1 VQLVRK
7 IFLRVT
13 ASFILHTDINMIE
26 LCNYVILVFG
36 IHFFNC
42 RSSYLPDDPAVRW
55 REDIVANLILNH
67 IEALSID
74 TVSIKC
80 FINFYIS

>member
-1 VQLVRK
+1 MNLSTICVTFIVRFK
-7 IFLRVT
+7 YINITELYHHVT
-13 ASFILHTDINMIE
+13 HKFDS
-26 LCNYVILVFG
+26 
-36 IHFFNC
+36 HFFYC

-55 REDIVANLILNH
+55 REDIVANLLLNH

-80 FINFYIS
+80 SIHFYNS

>member
-1 VQLVRK
+1 MTFIVRLK
-7 IFLRVT
+7 YVNI
-13 ASFILHTDINMIE
+13 IE
-26 LCNYVILVFG
+26 LNNHVPHMIVI
-36 IHFFNC
+36 FFYC

-55 REDIVANLILNH
+55 RADIVANLLLNH

-80 FINFYIS
+80 SIHFYIS